1 MKMQGKPQELKG
13 KINHEQVMARCR
25 LFSNEHLR
33 EGYAANRQMIGDLIA
48 AKYSDNRIRLTGLLF
63 IFSAALLFNN
73 LAANEKEAPL
83 HQQSA

>member
-63 IFSAALLFNN
+63 IFFCCIAF
-73 LAANEKEAPL
+73 
-83 HQQSA
+83 